1 MGHGSLSKTFWQIM
15 KDEQGNP
22 LQYPKTSWGYD
33 DWDVDIYAA
42 SQKEVNEIKAMIEVA
57 KPVATGDEMI
67 YSMIAEEAA
76 AYFEGQKSAQEVA
89 KIIQSRVEIYVS
101 SKS

>member
-1 MGHGSLSKTFWQIM
+1 
-15 KDEQGNP
+15 
-22 LQYPKTSWGYD
+22 
-33 DWDVDIYAA
+33 
-42 SQKEVNEIKAMIEVA
+42 
-57 KPVATGDEMI
+57 MI

-89 KIIQSRVEIYVS
+89 KIIQSRMEIYVS